1 MDRIL
6 LDNVNIRKII
16 IGDIKDGIPY
26 TVGQQILKREE
37 IYITKIIRDE
47 NAKFIFGN
55 VAYLIYTKR
64 EGEQE
69 KVWKLIEKQPVVVE
83 FVINES

>member
-16 IGDIKDGIPY
+16 IGDIKEGIPY
-26 TVGQQILKREE
+26 TVGQKILKHEE
-37 IYITKIIRDE
+37 VYINKIIRDE

-64 EGEQE
+64 EGKQE
-69 KVWKLIEKQPVVVE
+69 KIWKLIEKQPVVVE
-83 FVINES
+83 FIINEN